1 MPEIKGGCLCGAVRY
16 TASAEPAL
24 VGVCHC
30 RDCQK
35 FTGSAFGFFIG
46 VPRSAFEIQGAS
58 KRFTK
63 LGDSGSPIVRRFCPE
78 CGSSVVEEPPGRPDL
93 AIINAGTFGRPERG
107 DTHDGDLL
115 RPGATLGAVGWNAAL
130 SQDARLT
137 VQSFAI

>member
-46 VPRSAFEIQGAS
+46 VARSAFEIQGVL
-58 KRFTK
+58 KTFTK
-63 LGDSGSPIVRRFCPE
+63 PGDSGNPIVRRFCPE

-93 AIINAGTFGRPERG
+93 AIINAGTLDDPSAVTPTMEIYCDRELPWVRL
-107 DTHDGDLL
+107 DGTQ
-115 RPGATLGAVGWNAAL
+115 RYPRMPG
-130 SQDARLT
+130 
-137 VQSFAI
+137 

>member
-1 MPEIKGGCLCGAVRY
+1 MPEIRGGCLCSAVRY

-46 VPRSAFEIQGAS
+46 VPRSAFEIQGAL
-58 KRFTK
+58 KTFTK
-63 LGDSGSPIVRRFCPE
+63 LGDSGNPIVRRFCPE

-93 AIINAGTFGRPERG
+93 AIINAGTLDDPSAVTPTMEIYCDRELPWVRL
-107 DTHDGDLL
+107 DGTQ
-115 RPGATLGAVGWNAAL
+115 RYPGMPG
-130 SQDARLT
+130 
-137 VQSFAI
+137 

>member
-46 VPRSAFEIQGAS
+46 VPRSAFEIHGVLKTFS
-58 KRFTK
+58 K
-63 LGDSGSPIVRRFCPE
+63 LGDSGNPIVRRFCPE
-78 CGSSVVEEPPGRPDL
+78 CGSSIVEEPPGRRDL
-93 AIINAGTFGRPERG
+93 AIINAGTLDDPS
-107 DTHDGDLL
+107 
-115 RPGATLGAVGWNAAL
+115 AVTPTMEIYCDRELPWV
-130 SQDARLT
+130 RLVGT
-137 VQSFAI
+137 QRYPRMPV